1 MSREED
7 IMRKYAISLII
18 ALCAAFAPKAAE
30 AQPVPP
36 ICDTARE
43 VRQFLVGVRAGRSL
57 AKQAIARVLEESAEP
72 NICDDL
78 EAVADLQ
85 ALIEGIVD
93 DLTDIPP
100 SELAACRLQGQI
112 VGLIAE
118 VSDLQDTCEDTC
130 IADGQFIGE
139 ISAQLYCALSIAL
152 DGLGLA
158 DLFER
163 LATTVCGEL
172 FEDACDAE
180 FFSTATSDVECAP
193 FTVDPF
199 DDVFHVA
206 QNNQC
211 ASNPAP

>member
-1 MSREED
+1 
-7 IMRKYAISLII
+7 MRTTIVSLVI
-18 ALCAAFAPKAAE
+18 ALCAAFAPQVAE

-36 ICDTARE
+36 ICNTARE

-57 AKQAIARVLEESAEP
+57 GQQAIARVEEESAEP

-78 EAVADLQ
+78 EAVENLQ
-85 ALIEGIVD
+85 AIIEDIVAG
-93 DLTDIPP
+93 LTDIPP
-100 SELAACRLQGQI
+100 SEIAACRLQGQI
-112 VGLIAE
+112 VGLLAE
-118 VSDLQDTCEDTC
+118 VSDLQNTCEDTC

-158 DLFER
+158 DLFDR

-172 FEDACDAE
+172 FEDACDAQ
-180 FFSTATSDVECAP
+180 FFETATSDLECVP
-193 FTVDPF
+193 FTTDPF
-199 DDVFHVA
+199 DEVFNIA

-211 ASNPAP
+211 ASNPD